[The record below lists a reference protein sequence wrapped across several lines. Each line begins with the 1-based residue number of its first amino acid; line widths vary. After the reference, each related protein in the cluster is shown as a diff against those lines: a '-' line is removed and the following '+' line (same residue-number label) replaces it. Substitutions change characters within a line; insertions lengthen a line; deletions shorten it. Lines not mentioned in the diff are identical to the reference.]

1 LEHPEADA
9 EVECCVSHY
18 LDIFIFIFHLIKAI
32 APLAITMLSFQVD
45 PSFLSLFSLRTSSP
59 EKKLKAQ
66 IIFSHG
72 TPPTVLRG
80 RLNALI

>member
-1 LEHPEADA
+1 
-9 EVECCVSHY
+9 
-18 LDIFIFIFHLIKAI
+18 
-32 APLAITMLSFQVD
+32 MLSFQVD
-45 PSFLSLFSLRTSSP
+45 PSFLPLFSLRTSSP
-59 EKKLKAQ
+59 KELEAQ